1 MYINIYNKPCSSQN
15 ELSFLQQCF
24 PEAKIK
30 LLLQR
35 PHKSIS
41 AKCWYYLHVVCMLVC
56 VLFNYFLL
64 LGVEELIVMD
74 RIFEILTLQP
84 QKFFAVSQSFK
95 TVTVNVKRSSFRI
108 HLLHFSGV

>member
-1 MYINIYNKPCSSQN
+1 
-15 ELSFLQQCF
+15 
-24 PEAKIK
+24 
-30 LLLQR
+30 
-35 PHKSIS
+35 
-41 AKCWYYLHVVCMLVC
+41 MLVC
-56 VLFNYFLL
+56 VLFNYFLP

-108 HLLHFSGV
+108 HLLHFTSITNQDFKRK